1 MNDPAHTADLLFSAR
16 AVATV
21 PMTSQV
27 SHSENDIDAF
37 DSRTDRRYLREV
49 GVQISALLH
58 VKLLLAL
65 RNRALTA
72 MRLLTPL
79 IFTVLIFVVNIG
91 LESRYSSDPIYLD
104 LKSPADSEIGPI
116 PDCHSAECVV
126 FAYIPAMIDNFIP
139 SEDFNTVSDF
149 AASFSNSTSCSYAS
163 SDVSMC
169 LNSTCNGGEA
179 AMCAS
184 LCEAWR
190 VHRVVRGMMR
200 NNQDA
205 PGPPIPAVRTLG
217 FCNLTGLDR
226 YVLAH
231 PDAVQGGLVF
241 SSTGD
246 NQTTFAIVTNS
257 TPYMVPPRPSPVHRP
272 RDHSAHTFA
281 RSPPLRPR
289 ALSAERARPPG
300 PGRWRR
306 RCGEYTRGRCW
317 RWPCRCRWRQ
327 RGSWRGSSSSGTR
340 ASRCAWRR
348 GPSRTRRW
356 RRCGP
361 SRAWSPRSSCSAAS
375 CSPSSFRQLSLR
387 LIPLC
392 NGYGGRGEERAGA

>member
-289 ALSAERARPPG
+289 AVSA
-300 PGRWRR
+300 
-306 RCGEYTRGRCW
+306 
-317 RWPCRCRWRQ
+317 
-327 RGSWRGSSSSGTR
+327 
-340 ASRCAWRR
+340 
-348 GPSRTRRW
+348 
-356 RRCGP
+356 
-361 SRAWSPRSSCSAAS
+361 
-375 CSPSSFRQLSLR
+375 
-387 LIPLC
+387 
-392 NGYGGRGEERAGA
+392 